1 MPPIRAGTKPV
12 AERPNLQREAAW
24 ERPLR
29 PVSLQDLELV
39 ERAKAGHAEAFAEL
53 VAKYQDR
60 VFNACLRICGHREDA
75 RDLTQDAFL
84 KVFQALSTFRAE
96 SSFYTWLFRVAV
108 NQALSHRRSSRR
120 RREVS
125 SDGHLELAGTQA
137 ERLGDRS
144 GGRAF
149 PAADEA
155 LEQAELMPVVAKALE
170 SLDDDHRAVVVLR
183 DVEGFDYQEIGL
195 ILDLAPGT
203 VKSRLHRARAELR
216 KTLAPHWR
224 AQRDSTV

>member
-1 MPPIRAGTKPV
+1 M